1 MNQETSN
8 PKDYQVVSFHNN
20 TDFRFTPEMGCMYSG
35 RAINDMTG
43 EAGIGAGVTMTVPYH
58 IGHQLALNLAKAVM
72 VKGAPIKDAAD
83 KPQGVSLWSDSG
95 LENLK
100 NSFLKEL
107 YSEEKPKDVSASDL
121 LIAKI
126 AELNKLEE
134 RLNAKLGETT
144 VKDEAVKDE
153 AATTGAY
160 LDKAEVIAELT
171 KREIKFDA
179 RKSKAELEKLLVA

>member
-8 PKDYQVVSFHNN
+8 PKDYQVVSFHNS

-83 KPQGVSLWSDSG
+83 KPQGVSLWSETG

-100 NSFLKEL
+100 KSFIKEL
-107 YSEEKPKDVSASDL
+107 YSEERPKEQSQAEV

-134 RLNAKLGETT
+134 RLNAKLGEVTT
-144 VKDEAVKDE
+144 KDEVVTESSE
-153 AATTGAY
+153 AY
-160 LDKAEVIAELT
+160 RDKAEVIAELT

-179 RKSKAELEKLLVA
+179 RKNKAELEKLLVA

>member
-8 PKDYQVVSFHNN
+8 PKDYQVVSFHND

-35 RAINDMTG
+35 RAINDTTG

-58 IGHQLALNLAKAVM
+58 IGHQLAINLAKVVM
-72 VKGAPIKDAAD
+72 LKGAPTKDVANS
-83 KPQGVSLWSDSG
+83 PQGISLWSEPG

-100 NSFLKEL
+100 NSFLVEL
-107 YSEEKPKDVSASDL
+107 YSEERPKEQSQAEM

-126 AELNKLEE
+126 AELNKLEA

-144 VKDEAVKDE
+144 DVVESDVTSGGYK
-153 AATTGAY
+153 
-160 LDKAEVIAELT
+160 DKAEVIAELT

-179 RKSKAELEKLLVA
+179 RKNKAELEKLLVA